1 MLDTEDKD
9 DTRAP
14 ADQTSDVPPTNSP
27 PAADAK
33 AVAMELLKLQRAERT
48 QSRKKYVRVGG
59 ACVVIAGIVV
69 GSYIAYAT
77 ISRPH
82 RVKTAPIGNSQNS
95 AAFPVYMPTALPDGI
110 AIDPSSYS
118 RQPDVATYI
127 IVYEGTKKMFVS
139 QQAVPSQS
147 VIDSLG
153 GNKIDELEKIP
164 LAIGEG
170 FVAVPRG
177 VPTASIAT
185 DKTWILITAP
195 EGIDRKIMAD
205 VIRAYDKAVVQ

>member
-1 MLDTEDKD
+1 M
-9 DTRAP
+9 P
-14 ADQTSDVPPTNSP
+14 AT
-27 PAADAK
+27 
-33 AVAMELLKLQRAERT
+33 
-48 QSRKKYVRVGG
+48 
-59 ACVVIAGIVV
+59 
-69 GSYIAYAT
+69 
-77 ISRPH
+77 
-82 RVKTAPIGNSQNS
+82 
-95 AAFPVYMPTALPDGI
+95 LPDGFTVE
-110 AIDPSSYS
+110 ASSYS
-118 RQPDVATYI
+118 RRPDVASYI
-127 IVYEGTKKMFVS
+127 IVYEATKRMFVS

-164 LAIGEG
+164 LTIGEG

-205 VIRAYDKAVVQ
+205 IIRSYDTAIVQ